1 MRIKRRDF
9 IKMTICSSGY
19 MLSKDLGFVYASVK
33 EKEALY
39 YKTLKDNIIQC
50 LHCPHKC
57 IVKDGKRGF
66 CRIKEN
72 RKGKFYN
79 IVYAKLCAVHIDP
92 IEKKPFFHFLP
103 GSRSLSI
110 ATVGCNLRCK
120 FCQNWQISQAAPEQV
135 QAVDLPP
142 RDIALKAVQTKSLS
156 IAYTY
161 TEPMVFYEFVLD
173 TAIIAKSN
181 GIKNVMHTNGY
192 INPVPLRRICT
203 HIDAINV
210 DLKAFTEEYYAQVCA
225 GSLKH
230 VLENLIIIKKETGV
244 WLELTNLIVPSLND
258 NPDEIKKMCE
268 WIYKNLGPDVPI
280 HFSRFFPIYKLST
293 LPPTPV
299 STLESARDIA
309 IESGLKFAYIGNLP
323 GNPAESTYCPKCKK
337 ELIKRAGYTIL
348 KNVLNKNKCPYCNES
363 IAGVFV

>member
-1 MRIKRRDF
+1 
-9 IKMTICSSGY
+9 
-19 MLSKDLGFVYASVK
+19 MLSKGLGFVYASVR

-39 YKTLKDNIIQC
+39 YKTLKDNSVQC
-50 LHCPHKC
+50 LHCPHNC
-57 IVKDGKRGF
+57 TVKDGKRGF

-72 RKGKFYN
+72 KKGKFFN
-79 IVYAKLCAVHIDP
+79 IVYANPCAVHIDP

-110 ATVGCNLRCK
+110 ATAGCNLRCK

-135 QAVDLPP
+135 EAVYLSPE
-142 RDIALKAVQTKSLS
+142 DIALKAVQTKSRS

-161 TEPMVFYEFVLD
+161 TEPMVWYEFALD
-173 TAIIAKSN
+173 TAVIAKKN
-181 GIKNVMHTNGY
+181 GTKNVMHTNGY
-192 INPVPLRRICT
+192 VNPVPLRGICT
-203 HIDAINV
+203 HLNAINV
-210 DLKAFTEEYYAQVCA
+210 DLKAFSEEYYSQVCS
-225 GSLKH
+225 GSLKQI
-230 VLENLIIIKKETGV
+230 LENLIIIKKEMGV

-258 NPDEIKKMCE
+258 NPDQIRKMCE
-268 WIYKNLGPDVPI
+268 WIYKNLGPDVPV

-299 STLESARDIA
+299 STLESAHKIA
-309 IESGLKFAYIGNLP
+309 IDSGLKFSYIGNLP

-337 ELIKRAGYTIL
+337 ELIKRAGYTIV
-348 KNVLNKNKCPYCNES
+348 KNVLNGSICPYCNES